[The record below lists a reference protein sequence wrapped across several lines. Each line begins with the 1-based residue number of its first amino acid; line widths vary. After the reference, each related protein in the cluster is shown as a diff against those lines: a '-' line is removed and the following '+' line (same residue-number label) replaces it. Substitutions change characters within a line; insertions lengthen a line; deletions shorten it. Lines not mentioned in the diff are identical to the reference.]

1 MNPRLLAMRVLLQ
14 VLVDGKSLNACSTL
28 INSSIDDAKDRA
40 FARELSFGVL
50 RWHPRLMF
58 ILSELITKP
67 LKAKDQDIVCLL
79 LIGFYQILFLRV
91 PDHAAVSETVKLT
104 QKLKKGWAKN
114 LVNGVLRELLRE
126 RENIQI
132 KIESDLVA
140 KYAHPLW
147 FIHKIQKDWPEQ
159 WEILLEKNNEQAPMT
174 LRVNQQK
181 SPTKEYQAQLLDRGF
196 YSSPSN
202 FSLAALVL
210 EKPCDVSLLPDFD
223 VGAVSVQDLAAQ
235 QAAYLLELP
244 KQGRVLDACAAP
256 GGKTAHILEVEPSSR
271 VVALDISED
280 RTKLIRQTLDR
291 LGHEAQLVCANAGD
305 TDSWWDGEMFDRIL
319 LDAPCS
325 ATGVIRRN
333 PDIKTHRT
341 LEDVQQ
347 VVHNQ
352 AKLLETL
359 WPLLKPGGILLYA
372 TCSVL
377 KDENELQILSFLST
391 CADAV
396 ELKIESGWGNDRPAG
411 KQILPGDNGM
421 DGFYYARIQKVNKDL
436 ILESAIDRK
445 GYI

>member
-1 MNPRLLAMRVLLQ
+1 MNSRLVATRVLLQ
-14 VLVDGKSLNACSTL
+14 VLIDGKSLNACSTL
-28 INSSIDDAKDRA
+28 INTSIEDAKDRA

-58 ILSELITKP
+58 VLSELISKP
-67 LKAKDQDIVCLL
+67 LKAKDQDIVCVL

-126 RENIQI
+126 RENIQV
-132 KIESDLVA
+132 KIENDLVA

-147 FIHKIQKDWPEQ
+147 FIHKVQKDWPEQ
-159 WEILLEKNNEQAPMT
+159 WEVVLDKNNEQAPMT

-181 SPTKEYQAQLLDRGF
+181 NPTKEYQTQLFDRGIN
-196 YSSPSN
+196 SSISS
-202 FSLAALVL
+202 FSPNALVL
-210 EKPCDVSLLPDFD
+210 EKPCDVSLLPDFE

-256 GGKTAHILEVEPSSR
+256 GGKTAHILEVEPSCR

-291 LGHEAQLVCANAGD
+291 LGFDAQLICADAGD
-305 TDSWWDGEMFDRIL
+305 TDSWWDGELFDRIL

-333 PDIKTHRT
+333 PDIKIHRT

-352 AKLLETL
+352 KKLLETL
-359 WPLLKPGGILLYA
+359 WQLLKPGGTLIYA
-372 TCSVL
+372 TCSIL
-377 KDENELQILSFLST
+377 KDENELQVLGFLSSFN
-391 CADAV
+391 DAV
-396 ELKIESGWGNDRPAG
+396 ELKIESDWGIDRPAG
-411 KQILPGDNGM
+411 KQVLPGDDDM
-421 DGFYYARIQKVNKDL
+421 DGFYYARIQKVNKD
-436 ILESAIDRK
+436 
-445 GYI
+445 

>member
-1 MNPRLLAMRVLLQ
+1 MNARLVALRVLLQ
-14 VLVDGKSLNACSTL
+14 VLNDGKSLNACSAL
-28 INSSIDDAKDRA
+28 INASIEEPKDRA

-50 RWHPRLMF
+50 RWHPQLMF
-58 ILSELITKP
+58 ILSQLISKP

-79 LIGFYQILFLRV
+79 LMGFYQILFLRV

-147 FIHKIQKDWPEQ
+147 FIHLIQKDWPEQ
-159 WEILLEKNNEQAPMT
+159 WEIILASNNEQAPMT

-181 SPTKEYQAQLLDRGF
+181 YPTIEYQTLLLDRGF
-196 YSSPSN
+196 NSSISS
-202 FSLAALVL
+202 FSPNALVL
-210 EKPCDVSLLPDFD
+210 EKPCDVSLLPGFD
-223 VGAVSVQDLAAQ
+223 AGAVSVQDLAAQ

-244 KQGRVLDACAAP
+244 KQGCVLDACAAP

-280 RTKLIRQTLDR
+280 RTKLIQQTLDR
-291 LGHEAQLVCANAGD
+291 LGFEAQLVCADAGD
-305 TDSWWDGEMFDRIL
+305 TASWWDGELFDRIL

-333 PDIKTHRT
+333 PDIKIHRT

-352 AKLLETL
+352 KKLLEAL
-359 WPLLKPGGILLYA
+359 WPLLKPGGIFLYA

-377 KDENELQILSFLST
+377 KDENVTQILSFLS
-391 CADAV
+391 ANDDAV
-396 ELKIESGWGNDRPAG
+396 ELNIESDWGNKEAAG
-411 KQILPGDNGM
+411 KQILPGANGM
-421 DGFYYARIQKVNKDL
+421 DGFYYARIQKVDKD
-436 ILESAIDRK
+436 DQ
-445 GYI
+445 